1 MFTQK
6 EDNFIDQIINWA
18 ELVGI
23 KLDRDPDQVQLPRH
37 NKKLI
42 IIFSYQRFLKMMI
55 LSKMMEDEQIRNIF
69 TKSDL
74 IIISSVIKF
83 TIERIEARPNIH
95 NAEKQTLVTLQ
106 ELENRIEKNLNL

>member
-1 MFTQK
+1 
-6 EDNFIDQIINWA
+6 
-18 ELVGI
+18 
-23 KLDRDPDQVQLPRH
+23 
-37 NKKLI
+37 
-42 IIFSYQRFLKMMI
+42 MMI